1 MIATSKLDSYAW
13 QNEYRLVFSLTD
25 ALGFEKVTTR
35 LVRGK
40 VQGAPKLTEHHQY
53 PVKAR
58 KLQDI
63 CRLHEF

>member
-1 MIATSKLDSYAW
+1 MIATSKLNSYAW
-13 QNEYRLVFSLTD
+13 QDEYRLVFSLTD

-40 VQGAPKLTEHHQY
+40 VQEAPRLAEHHQY
-53 PVKAR
+53 PLKTGNLR
-58 KLQDI
+58 DI